1 MEKLIEV
8 ANQAVADYGF
18 RQAVMY
24 GADNVG
30 RRAGL
35 REKEQTI
42 LEGTVLEFLATLPI
56 PVQPADVPGE
66 QARLAEAIRAAA
78 AA

>member
-1 MEKLIEV
+1 MEELMEI

-24 GADNVG
+24 GPDNVG

-35 REKEQTI
+35 SEEQQAL
-42 LEGTVLEFLATLPI
+42 LEGTVVEFLANLPI
-56 PVQPADVPGE
+56 PVQPADVPAE
-66 QARLAEAIRAAA
+66 QARLAAAIRAAA
-78 AA
+78 A

>member
-1 MEKLIEV
+1 MEKLMEV

-24 GADNVG
+24 GPDNVG

-35 REKEQTI
+35 SEKEQGI
-42 LEGTVLEFLATLPI
+42 LESAVVEFLTNLPV

-78 AA
+78 A

>member
-24 GADNVG
+24 GPDNVG

-35 REKEQTI
+35 SEKEQAI
-42 LEGTVLEFLATLPI
+42 LESAVVEFLTNLPV
-56 PVQPADVPGE
+56 PVQPADVPAE
-66 QARLAEAIRAAA
+66 QARVVEAIRAAA
-78 AA
+78 A

>member
-1 MEKLIEV
+1 MDKLIDI

-30 RRAGL
+30 RQAGL
-35 REKEQTI
+35 SENEQAI
-42 LEGTVLEFLATLPI
+42 LEGAVLEFLATLPI

-66 QARLAEAIRAAA
+66 QARMTEAIRAAA
-78 AA
+78 KA